1 MSLLS
6 QAQAYNQSDIVQDLT
21 NPTSGGGERRVLPEG
36 TALVRLSGYI
46 EYGTQLVQKFGS
58 DATEPKRVF
67 RLVFKIVGGQGT
79 NEAGERVPF
88 KDGDFFPTLSTWDI
102 AMSTH
107 EKSKAVKMFAIMN
120 YKKTARHFSG
130 LMGELFFVDI
140 NHETK
145 NGKTVAR
152 PDWKTLSKPVDR
164 MTGQLYD
171 APALPDDMYQ
181 LFLWDNPTP
190 EQWASIFI
198 EGTTDEGKSKNY
210 IQDQILKAQDF
221 EGSRLEAMLNGVELP
236 VLTADAEPAEKV
248 EADDPPFDVE
258 QSDVPEV

>member
-6 QAQAYNQSDIVQDLT
+6 QAQAYNESEVAQDLS
-21 NPTSGGGERRVLPEG
+21 NPTSGGGERRLLPAG

-58 DATEPKRVF
+58 DETEPKRVF

-88 KDGDFFPTLSTWDI
+88 KDGDFFTTLSTWDI
-102 AMSTH
+102 ALSAH
-107 EKSKAVKMFAIMN
+107 EKSKAVKMFATMN

-130 LMGELFFVDI
+130 LLGELYFVDI
-140 NHETK
+140 NHEIK
-145 NGKTVAR
+145 NGKTMAR

-171 APALPDDMYQ
+171 APVLPDDAYQ

-190 EQWASIFI
+190 EQWASINI
-198 EGTTDEGKSKNY
+198 EGTTAQGKSKNY

-221 EGSRLEAMLNGVELP
+221 RDCRSEDMLSCVELP
-236 VLTADAEPAEKV
+236 TLTAEAEPVEKV
-248 EADDPPFDVE
+248 AADDPPFDVDNA
-258 QSDVPEV
+258 DVPEV